1 MATAELQ
8 MDARDWARLVALSV
22 LWGATFFF
30 TGVALKELPPL
41 TLVFLRLSIAT
52 VILLPVVWITGV
64 RWPQGVS
71 GWWPYVVM
79 AFINNAAPFSLIVM
93 GQTYIPSG
101 LASVI
106 NATTPVFTVLTAA
119 AFGVER
125 LIWRRVAGVLLG
137 LLGVAVLRGFDFD
150 LHSRQTV
157 GIMLG
162 LGATVCFGFSALWA
176 TRWLS
181 RAPPLGT
188 AAFQLI
194 SASLMMFVMSLAV
207 DRPWQLPM
215 PGPVTWAAILGLAAL
230 STSLAFIIFFQII
243 VRSGASNVMLV
254 TLLVPVSALL
264 LGYLFLDEQ
273 IVAREIAGAL
283 VIASALLVMDG
294 RVFRLLRRSSVS

>member
-8 MDARDWARLVALSV
+8 MDARDWARLVVLSV

-52 VILLPVVWITGV
+52 LILLPLLWISGV
-64 RWPQGVS
+64 RWPRGVS
-71 GWWPYVVM
+71 GWWPYVMM
-79 AFINNAAPFSLIVM
+79 AFINNAVPFSLIVM

-106 NATTPVFTVLTAA
+106 NATTPVFTVLIAA
-119 AFGVER
+119 AFGAER

-137 LLGVAVLRGFDFD
+137 LLGVVILRGFDFD
-150 LHSRQTV
+150 VHSRQTI

-162 LGATVCFGFSALWA
+162 LGATVSFGFSALWA
-176 TRWLS
+176 TRRLS
-181 RAPPLGT
+181 GVPPLG
-188 AAFQLI
+188 AATFQLI
-194 SASLMMFVMSLAV
+194 SASLMMLVMALAV
-207 DRPWQLPM
+207 DRPWQLQM
-215 PGPVTWAAILGLAAL
+215 PGLVTWAAILGLAAL
-230 STSLAFIIFFQII
+230 STALAFIIFFQII
-243 VRSGASNVMLV
+243 MRSGASNVMLV

-264 LGYLFLDEQ
+264 LGYFILHEQ

-294 RVFRLLRRSSVS
+294 RIFRLLRRPRTS